1 MFMIISSWE
10 KVIILF
16 VMFWTEIYFITNYK
30 HFVLVS
36 RSHPWK
42 YFTFYKLVTFAILTS
57 KVKHL
62 VFGSVPGSSL
72 CKGLCLLSNILG
84 RAGHTFASDRQEQA
98 VYVPFEL
105 QLQAPMLMPT
115 WPLSLFPQRGLGGYL
130 MDRLR
135 SPGSL

>member
-1 MFMIISSWE
+1 MFMIISSSE

-16 VMFWTEIYFITNYK
+16 IMFWTGIYFITNYK

-72 CKGLCLLSNILG
+72 CKGLCLLSNTLG
-84 RAGHTFASDRQEQA
+84 RAGHTFASDGSRPCMYHLNYGCKHQCWCL
-98 VYVPFEL
+98 PGLFI
-105 QLQAPMLMPT
+105 
-115 WPLSLFPQRGLGGYL
+115 LFPQRGLGGYL
-130 MDRLR
+130 MDKLR
-135 SPGSL
+135 SPRSL